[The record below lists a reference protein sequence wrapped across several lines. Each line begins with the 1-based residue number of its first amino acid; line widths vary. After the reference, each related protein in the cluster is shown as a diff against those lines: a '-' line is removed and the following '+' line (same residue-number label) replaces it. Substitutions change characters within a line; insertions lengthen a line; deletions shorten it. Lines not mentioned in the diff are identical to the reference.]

1 MSIVHQRIRVGRL
14 AMHVA
19 ELGAGPA
26 VLLLHGFPAHWGD
39 WEVQMRALASAGFRA
54 IAPDLPGYGQTEALA
69 NVLDYR
75 AESLA
80 ADLAGLISAL
90 GLSKVYVVGH
100 DWGGILG
107 YCLAAFHPEMV
118 DRLVVINAP
127 HPLVFQSALRHFGQ
141 LRRSWYVFLFQL
153 PWLPEWLVRQRP
165 AIWLSLRFMA
175 VRAGAFS
182 EADVESYLAAIRVP
196 GVAHAAIN
204 YYRAAIR
211 APLRGP
217 CMIRQRC
224 LLLWGEQDHALS
236 SQLLLPGLA
245 RHVSNLRVTRF
256 ANAGHWL
263 HHDLPEVVNRHL
275 IDFLSVSAES

>member
-1 MSIVHQRIRVGRL
+1 
-14 AMHVA
+14 
-19 ELGAGPA
+19 
-26 VLLLHGFPAHWGD
+26 
-39 WEVQMRALASAGFRA
+39 MRALASAGFRA